1 MPVKASVS
9 RCSPGGIG
17 CGNVSRA
24 RSAASSRRALP
35 STTWPSA
42 VCTLTDR
49 ITSSAALSRI
59 SLTGSETVIAT
70 VSWPAKVAASRS
82 GSRRMS

>member
-1 MPVKASVS
+1 VKARVS
-9 RCSPGGIG
+9 RCSPVGIG
-17 CGNVSRA
+17 VGNASRA
-24 RSAASSRRALP
+24 RSAASSRLALP
-35 STTWPSA
+35 STVWPSA

-59 SLTGSETVIAT
+59 SLTGSDTVIAM
-70 VSWPAKVAASRS
+70 VSWPANVAASRS